1 MHPLS
6 GSNVA
11 TLARVIWE
19 NGGVSPRRLPQ
30 AATAVAAALG
40 RWPLSTAER
49 VLVAHRLR
57 RAGPMP
63 TPVFVVGHWRSGT
76 THLYNILSKGGFG
89 YVSPLAAGLPWD
101 LLGLVAMCR
110 PILERALP
118 RDRYIDSIPV
128 KPDSPQE
135 DEVALANMTPLSFY
149 HGLYFPRH
157 FGRNFN
163 RGVFLDG
170 CSAEEVAAWQR
181 AFVYFLQKVWL
192 DQGRRRLVIKNPV
205 YTARIAMIRQ
215 IFPDARF
222 IHVYRNPYEV
232 FRSMQ
237 NFFEKLLEQFAL
249 QDYDGLCIDD
259 IILTTY
265 DRMMRA
271 VIADGDGLPEH
282 VFVDIRYEDLER
294 DPIGELARVY
304 RSLDLGS
311 FAAVRPEYERYLAGI
326 TGYRKNRFSYGEE
339 ALAKVERHWAP
350 YLDRWG
356 YRRPEPAFSPA

>member
-6 GSNVA
+6 GSNLA
-11 TLARVIWE
+11 TLVRVIWE
-19 NGGVSPRRLPQ
+19 NGGVSPRRMPQ

-40 RWPLSTAER
+40 RWPLSAAEK
-49 VLVAHRLR
+49 VVVARRLR

-63 TPVFVVGHWRSGT
+63 APVFVVGHWRSGT

-101 LLGLVAMCR
+101 LLGLVALCR
-110 PILERALP
+110 PMLERALP

-149 HGLYFPRH
+149 HGLYFPRN

-170 CSAEEVAAWQR
+170 CSAEEIAAWQR
-181 AFVYFLQKVWL
+181 AFVYFLHKVWL
-192 DQGRRRLVIKNPV
+192 DQDQRRLVIKNPV

-249 QDYDGLCIDD
+249 QDYDGLAIDEL
-259 IILTTY
+259 ILATY
-265 DRMMRA
+265 DRMMQA
-271 VIADGDGLPEH
+271 VIADSDGLPED
-282 VFVDIRYEDLER
+282 VFVEIRYEDLER
-294 DPIGELARVY
+294 DPIAELARVY
-304 RSLDLGS
+304 GSLDLGA

-326 TGYRKNRFSYGEE
+326 AGYRKNRFAYTDDM
-339 ALAKVERHWAP
+339 LAKVEGRWGAF
-350 YLDRWG
+350 LERWG
-356 YRRPEPAFSPA
+356 YGRPDVALAPA